1 MTADYDKY
9 MVLKLFVEEHTND
22 FECNLSELKQKYIQ
36 DAEKHNNKVR
46 STEFIDAGFDLYAP
60 YNVCVAGGGGAGVSG
75 AGGGGAGVS
84 GAGGCGVNAGN
95 GRVLCKICQV
105 VHESEN
111 TQKCVITTNNIV
123 KLNYLIKCSA
133 QIYNKDHT
141 FSHNTGYYLYPRSSI
156 YKTDLR
162 AANSVGII
170 DAGYRGN
177 IMSVFDVINRH
188 RHRDRERHDS
198 AVRVVTQNERYAQIC
213 APSLIPIVVEV
224 VDSVD
229 DLSKPTARGMGG
241 FGSTGV

>member
-60 YNVCVAGGGGAGVSG
+60 YNVCVADVNSDCS
-75 AGGGGAGVS
+75 AGGCGDCS
-84 GAGGCGVNAGN
+84 AGGCGVNAGN

-105 VHESEN
+105 VHESDN
-111 TQKCVITTNNIV
+111 KQKCVITTNNIV

-188 RHRDRERHDS
+188 RDRERDRERHDS

>member
-9 MVLKLFVEEHTND
+9 MVLKLFVEENTND
-22 FECNLSELKQKYIQ
+22 FDCNLSELKQKYIQ
-36 DAEKHNNKVR
+36 GAEKHNNKVR
-46 STEFIDAGFDLYAP
+46 NTEFIDAGFDLYAP
-60 YNVCVAGGGGAGVSG
+60 YNVCVAGGCGVSG
-75 AGGGGAGVS
+75 DSCV
-84 GAGGCGVNAGN
+84 AGGCGAGGS

-111 TQKCVITTNNIV
+111 TQKCIITTNNIV

-188 RHRDRERHDS
+188 RDRERHDS

-229 DLSKPTARGMGG
+229 DLSKPTSRGMGG

>member
-46 STEFIDAGFDLYAP
+46 ITEFIDAGFDLYAP
-60 YNVCVAGGGGAGVSG
+60 YNVCVAGGGGD
-75 AGGGGAGVS
+75 GGAGVG
-84 GAGGCGVNAGN
+84 GAGVGGVGN

-105 VHESEN
+105 VHESDN
-111 TQKCVITTNNIV
+111 KQNCVITTNNIV

-188 RHRDRERHDS
+188 RDRERDRERHDS

-229 DLSKPTARGMGG
+229 DLSKPTSRGMGG

>member
-60 YNVCVAGGGGAGVSG
+60 YNVCVADVNSDC
-75 AGGGGAGVS
+75 S
-84 GAGGCGVNAGN
+84 AGGCGVNAGN

-105 VHESEN
+105 VHESDN
-111 TQKCVITTNNIV
+111 KQKCVITTNNIV

-188 RHRDRERHDS
+188 RDRERDRERHDS

>member
-9 MVLKLFVEEHTND
+9 MVLKLFVDEHTND

-60 YNVCVAGGGGAGVSG
+60 YNVCVAGVNGDCI
-75 AGGGGAGVS
+75 AGGGGD
-84 GAGGCGVNAGN
+84 GGAGN
-95 GRVLCKICQV
+95 GRVSCKICQV
-105 VHESEN
+105 VHESDN
-111 TQKCVITTNNIV
+111 KQKCVITTNNIV

-188 RHRDRERHDS
+188 RDRERHDS

>member
-9 MVLKLFVEEHTND
+9 MVLKLFVDEHTND

-60 YNVCVAGGGGAGVSG
+60 YNVCVAGVNGDCS
-75 AGGGGAGVS
+75 AGGGGD
-84 GAGGCGVNAGN
+84 GGAGN
-95 GRVLCKICQV
+95 GRVSCKICQV
-105 VHESEN
+105 VHESDN
-111 TQKCVITTNNIV
+111 KQKCVITTNNIV

-170 DAGYRGN
+170 DAGYSGN

-188 RHRDRERHDS
+188 RDDS
-198 AVRVVTQNERYAQIC
+198 VVRVVTQNDRYAQIC

>member
-60 YNVCVAGGGGAGVSG
+60 YNVCVAGG
-75 AGGGGAGVS
+75 
-84 GAGGCGVNAGN
+84 CGVNAGN

-105 VHESEN
+105 VHESDN
-111 TQKCVITTNNIV
+111 KQKCVITTNNIV

-188 RHRDRERHDS
+188 IDRERNDS
-198 AVRVVTQNERYAQIC
+198 AGRVVTQNERYAQIC

>member
-1 MTADYDKY
+1 MTADYDEY

-46 STEFIDAGFDLYAP
+46 NTEFIDAGFDLYAP
-60 YNVCVAGGGGAGVSG
+60 YNVCVAGVNGDCS
-75 AGGGGAGVS
+75 AGGGGDGGGVAGV
-84 GAGGCGVNAGN
+84 GVAGN

-105 VHESEN
+105 VHEFDN
-111 TQKCVITTNNIV
+111 KQKCVITANNIV

-188 RHRDRERHDS
+188 RHRDRERERHDS
-198 AVRVVTQNERYAQIC
+198 AVRVVTQNDRYAQIC

>member
-9 MVLKLFVEEHTND
+9 MVLKLFVDEHTND
-22 FECNLSELKQKYIQ
+22 FECNLSDLKQKYIQ

-46 STEFIDAGFDLYAP
+46 SSEFIDAGFDLYAP
-60 YNVCVAGGGGAGVSG
+60 YNVCVAGESG
-75 AGGGGAGVS
+75 ESGESGDCSAAGG
-84 GAGGCGVNAGN
+84 GVNAGN
-95 GRVLCKICQV
+95 RSVLCKICQV
-105 VHESEN
+105 VHESDN
-111 TQKCVITTNNIV
+111 KQKCVITTSNIV

-188 RHRDRERHDS
+188 RERHDS
-198 AVRVVTQNERYAQIC
+198 AVRVVTQNDRYAQIC

>member
-9 MVLKLFVEEHTND
+9 MVLKLFVDEHTND

-60 YNVCVAGGGGAGVSG
+60 YNVCVAGVNGDCS
-75 AGGGGAGVS
+75 AGGGGD
-84 GAGGCGVNAGN
+84 GGAGN

-105 VHESEN
+105 VHESDN
-111 TQKCVITTNNIV
+111 KQKCVITTNNIV